1 MEVLKKNAISE
12 YELAVLTM
20 LHDRI
25 ASEGSSNTSVKTIE
39 ISEISHSTGINDND
53 EVLRALYTLEG
64 KSFVTPEPPGSFTST
79 SWKITDIGCKALQLV
94 RQ

>member
-1 MEVLKKNAISE
+1 MEVLKRNAISE
-12 YELAVLTM
+12 YELAVLAM
-20 LHDRI
+20 LHDKI
-25 ASEGSSNTSVKTIE
+25 ISDGENSAFKTIE
-39 ISEISHSTGINDND
+39 ISELSHSTGINDND

-79 SWKITDIGCKALQLV
+79 SWRITDVGCKALQLV